1 MSLLRSH
8 PRKGK
13 PIVRL
18 GRKAMGRTTLGSTF
32 ARLPKGT
39 TFRMKRTQPHEMI
52 RITCFLLFGIGTAS
66 CRLDP
71 AARHQGAVAMSK
83 TGSDQLFWEAPD
95 NQ

>member
-18 GRKAMGRTTLGSTF
+18 GRKAMGRTTSRSTF

-52 RITCFLLFGIGTAS
+52 RITCVLFLGIGTAS
-66 CRLDP
+66 CRLSP

-83 TGSDQLFWEAPD
+83 TESDQLFLKALD